1 MDDNQAQSQPT
12 ALEAILA
19 DTEAMGFRMASVPRL
34 GALLRALVASKP
46 GGRFLK
52 LGSGTVHG
60 TACLLSGMDAASHL
74 DTVDKALSS

>member
-1 MDDNQAQSQPT
+1 
-12 ALEAILA
+12 
-19 DTEAMGFRMASVPRL
+19 MGFRMASVPRL

-46 GGRFLK
+46 AARFLE

-74 DTVDKALSS
+74 DTVDRALSS

>member
-1 MDDNQAQSQPT
+1 
-12 ALEAILA
+12 
-19 DTEAMGFRMASVPRL
+19 MASVPRL

-46 GGRFLK
+46 GGRFLE

-74 DTVDKALSS
+74 DTVDRALSS